1 VTTELDLKDIR
12 LTVRRKVQ
20 IAISGR
26 VDVENDRRPLEPFL
40 DAPAKLPA
48 PPVLLRSRGGNF
60 MDKPDNVIS
69 LINLATVRALEEF
82 WRRPIDPFVSAP
94 TF

>member
-1 VTTELDLKDIR
+1 
-12 LTVRRKVQ
+12 
-20 IAISGR
+20 
-26 VDVENDRRPLEPFL
+26 
-40 DAPAKLPA
+40 
-48 PPVLLRSRGGNF
+48 LRSRGGNF